1 MCKINP
7 KIDFAFKKLF
17 GSEENKDLLISL
29 INSIV
34 NEKDRVKNVILKN
47 PYNLANYEKDKMSI
61 LDIKAEDQNGH
72 WINIEMQIAEDLNF
86 DKRAI
91 YYWSQMVSEQLS
103 EGMMFK
109 ELSKTISI
117 CILDFNIINENP
129 KYHTR
134 FKILEDG
141 TGKDYNLHD
150 MFEMHYIELKK
161 FRKEY
166 KEIANN
172 LDRWITFFNKF
183 SKFNKK
189 DIPAELADNPHIVK
203 AVKEV
208 DRMFDEE
215 EREIYKIRLKKQMDF
230 ESKLDSAIE
239 KGREEGIELGREEG
253 IELGREEGLVL
264 GREEGIVLG
273 REKGE
278 KDKSI
283 EIAKNLLEVLD
294 IDTISKKT
302 GLTKEEIEKLE

>member
-166 KEIANN
+166 KRFVHLKFCQAINVL
-172 LDRWITFFNKF
+172 LDCDMCTLFFFLPN
-183 SKFNKK
+183 
-189 DIPAELADNPHIVK
+189 
-203 AVKEV
+203 
-208 DRMFDEE
+208 RC
-215 EREIYKIRLKKQMDF
+215 
-230 ESKLDSAIE
+230 
-239 KGREEGIELGREEG
+239 
-253 IELGREEGLVL
+253 
-264 GREEGIVLG
+264 
-273 REKGE
+273 
-278 KDKSI
+278 
-283 EIAKNLLEVLD
+283 
-294 IDTISKKT
+294 
-302 GLTKEEIEKLE
+302 